1 MEDCL
6 CIQTIAKSVILP
18 CDVYADGEYVAH
30 HRRSGMLLLCYFEQ
44 DSIQVEHFLQQ
55 HRNESSL
62 CIPYCDINHIDVP
75 ISRIPYGSLYG
86 VRYHITLN
94 FIV

>member
-18 CDVYADGEYVAH
+18 CDVYADGEYAAL

-62 CIPYCDINHIDVP
+62 CIPIVTLIILMCQFPEYLTAVCMESDI
-75 ISRIPYGSLYG
+75 ISP
-86 VRYHITLN
+86 
-94 FIV
+94 

>member
-18 CDVYADGEYVAH
+18 CDVYADGEYAAL

-62 CIPYCDINHIDVP
+62 CILHF
-75 ISRIPYGSLYG
+75 L
-86 VRYHITLN
+86 
-94 FIV
+94 

>member
-18 CDVYADGEYVAH
+18 CDVYADGEYAAL

-55 HRNESSL
+55 HRNERSL
-62 CIPYCDINHIDVP
+62 CIPYYDIDHIDVP

>member
-18 CDVYADGEYVAH
+18 CDVYADGEYAAL

-55 HRNESSL
+55 HT
-62 CIPYCDINHIDVP
+62 HHKAV
-75 ISRIPYGSLYG
+75 
-86 VRYHITLN
+86 
-94 FIV
+94 